1 MARYRG
7 KLSGPLLDRIDLMV
21 ELASL
26 SADELQEENGAE
38 TSDAVRGRV
47 AAARVRQID
56 RQGRPNAALETRE
69 IETHCALDLPAKE
82 LLKRAIVRLDLS
94 GRSYHRVLRVAR
106 SIADLA
112 AAPVVASAHIAE
124 AVHYRR
130 GLGGD

>member
-7 KLSGPLLDRIDLMV
+7 RLSGPLLDRIDLMI
-21 ELASL
+21 EMPSL
-26 SADELQEENGAE
+26 SAAELQEEDAAE
-38 TSDAVRGRV
+38 ASDAVRRRVV
-47 AAARVRQID
+47 AARALQID
-56 RQGRPNAALETRE
+56 RQGKPNADLGTGE
-69 IETHCALDLPAKE
+69 IETHCALDHPGRE
-82 LLKRAIVRLDLS
+82 LLQLAIVRLNLS

-112 AAPVVASAHIAE
+112 AASGIGRAHVAE